1 MENSLANKKPWLV
14 AEWSERNGSISPDDV
29 PYGSKKLYWW
39 HGSCGHEWQASA
51 KARSSGENCPIC
63 SNARIVAGIND
74 LASLKPEL
82 LKEWSPKNTIQPT
95 EIGVGSHKKVLW
107 IGACG
112 HEWSAEIRNRVRG
125 AGCPYCSHNA
135 VLQGFNDLA
144 TVLPQVAKEWSPR
157 NAPLKPSQVTPYA
170 NRKVWWKCE
179 QGHEWFTLISTRA
192 YGSKCPY
199 CSGIKLLKGF
209 NDLASLHPQ
218 LALEWSQKNGTLLP
232 EDVNERSTKNVW
244 WKCSTCG
251 HEYIQAMLDYFE
263 TEHYVFTHGWI
274 PSIPNRDKSYS
285 YISSWREADREQWNQ
300 ARWFNGMDA
309 AQTADENKTI
319 VCGHWHT
326 SYGHSKYEHKGTEF
340 GEDADFSPYY
350 GPGIIAIDA
359 CTAFSGK
366 VNCLV
371 IED

>member
-39 HGSCGHEWQASA
+39 YGSCGHEWQASA

-135 VLQGFNDLA
+135 VLLGFNDLA

-157 NAPLKPSQVTPYA
+157 NASLKPTQVTPYA

-218 LALEWSQKNGTLLP
+218 LALEWSQKTAHYC
-232 EDVNERSTKNVW
+232 RKISTSAPPKMSGGSAVP
-244 WKCSTCG
+244 
-251 HEYIQAMLDYFE
+251 ADM
-263 TEHYVFTHGWI
+263 
-274 PSIPNRDKSYS
+274 SIGR
-285 YISSWREADREQWNQ
+285 
-300 ARWFNGMDA
+300 
-309 AQTADENKTI
+309 
-319 VCGHWHT
+319 
-326 SYGHSKYEHKGTEF
+326 
-340 GEDADFSPYY
+340 
-350 GPGIIAIDA
+350 
-359 CTAFSGK
+359 
-366 VNCLV
+366 
-371 IED
+371 